1 MEEVVLQAQERTL
14 TGKQVKTLRVA
25 GRLPAVIYGKTFKPV
40 AISLDYREAQKILP
54 TISSSQLVVVDVEG
68 TRHTALVREKQ
79 RDPVSSKLLH
89 IDFLEVSM
97 TEKLHATVGIQF
109 EGDAPA
115 IKNYDGVVVI
125 RSEEIEVEALPRDLP
140 ERIIVDLSSL
150 AEIGDTIFVRDLVLP
165 AKVRILS
172 DVDEIVVHIAAPA
185 YEAEPEGV
193 EGGLEEPEVIERGKK
208 EEEF

>member
-1 MEEVVLQAQERTL
+1 MEEVVLQAQERTI
-14 TGKQVKTLRVA
+14 TGKQVKNLRLA
-25 GRLPAVIYGKTFKPV
+25 GRLPAVVYGKSFTPV
-40 AISLDYREAQKILP
+40 AISLDYREAQKVLP

-79 RDPVSSKLLH
+79 REPISGKLLH

-97 TEKLHATVGIQF
+97 TEILRASVSIQF

-115 IKNYDGVVVI
+115 IKNYNGVVVI
-125 RSEEIEVEALPRDLP
+125 RTEEIDVEALPRDLP
-140 ERIIVDLSSL
+140 ERIVVDLSRL
-150 AEIGDTIFVRDLVLP
+150 AEIGDTIYVRDLELP

-172 DVDEIVVHIAAPA
+172 DVDEIVVHITAPA
-185 YEAEPEGV
+185 YETDLEGA
-193 EGGLEEPEVIERGKK
+193 EGGMAEPEVIERGKK